1 MTRRVAAVQD
11 LPAVVAACGSVTGA
25 LAAPVSALGVSIVGV
40 ITLVW
45 CVKARQRLVALGAA
59 AFLAGAMSAVAAHGR
74 IAGTLEAPL
83 PEGPV
88 RIVGTIVS
96 APARVV
102 IAPDHLL
109 GPSGWEPWRGPRVQ
123 VAGLEAADV
132 GDRFVLSGD
141 LRRRPRVQ
149 LGGPV
154 AGDLRVLD
162 GWRLAP
168 SANPVVVAANALR
181 SRVESGLRPVVHR
194 PEGALVSGFLIGDVR
209 RLPPDDYEALRLAGL
224 SHFVVV
230 SGSNVAL
237 FLAALWLATGPLG
250 WSPHRRIVVGL
261 VGVVV
266 FAVVTRWEPSV
277 LRASAM
283 AVAVLG
289 ARLVGWHVSAL
300 RALSL
305 AVTTLVVATG
315 SIVYDVGFQLSVA
328 ATAGIVLGASLWVGR
343 RPLWLWASL
352 GASLSAQVAV
362 APILLGHFGSIPI
375 VSPLTNLVSAP
386 LVAVATMTGGV
397 GAVAGAWPLVEIA
410 AAVAGVVLVVA
421 RAGAEVGQIGW
432 VGFLLSLAVLG
443 VAWRHRG
450 LRGPVALISVVAV
463 GLSLVPAGPPDRP
476 VVRFLDVG
484 QGDATLFQG
493 PGGETILLD
502 GGLDPRILRSHL
514 RQRGVRRID
523 LLVITHRHADH
534 SAGLVG
540 ITRTVPVARVWH
552 PPQLGE
558 SSPLDVVVDEV
569 VGSGALAE
577 VPSVGDRV
585 GVGEF
590 EITVL
595 GPLRRYASPND
606 GSIVLLVEARGHR
619 VLMTGDIEAI
629 AQAELGPISAD
640 VMKVPHQG
648 AATSSLEWLKA
659 SRPAVAVISVGPN
672 TFGHP
677 SQDVIGVLEGAGAV
691 VRRTDLEGTITILLD
706 RSPALASVP

>member
-1 MTRRVAAVQD
+1 
-11 LPAVVAACGSVTGA
+11 VVAACGSVTGA
-25 LAAPVSALGVSIVGV
+25 LAAPVQALGVSMVGV

-45 CVKARQRLVALGAA
+45 FVLARRRLAALGAT

-74 IAGTLEAPL
+74 IAETLEAPL

-96 APARVV
+96 APARIV
-102 IAPDHLL
+102 IAPEHLF
-109 GPSGWEPWRGPRVQ
+109 GSSGWEPWRGPRLQ
-123 VAGLEAADV
+123 VVDLEGADV
-132 GDRFVLSGD
+132 GDRFVLSGE

-149 LGGPV
+149 VGGPV

-162 GWRLAP
+162 ETRLAS
-168 SANPVVVAANALR
+168 SANPVVAAANGLR
-181 SRVESGLRPVVHR
+181 SRVEVGLHPVVHR
-194 PEGALVSGFLIGDVR
+194 PEGALVSGFLIGDIR

-237 FLAALWLATGPLG
+237 FLGGLWLATGPLG

-283 AVAVLG
+283 VVAVLG

-315 SIVYDVGFQLSVA
+315 SIVHDVGFQLSVA
-328 ATAGIVLGASLWVGR
+328 ATAGIVLGAPLWVGR
-343 RPLWLWASL
+343 QPAWLWTPL
-352 GASLSAQVAV
+352 GATLSAQVAV
-362 APILLGHFGSIPI
+362 APLLLGHFGSIPL
-375 VSPLTNLVSAP
+375 VSPITNLVSAP
-386 LVAVATMTGGV
+386 LVAVATMVGGV
-397 GAVAGAWPLVEIA
+397 GAVVGAWPLVEVA

-432 VGFLLSLAVLG
+432 TGFVLALAVLLA
-443 VAWRHRG
+443 AWRHRG
-450 LRGPVALISVVAV
+450 LRGPVALAAVVAL
-463 GLSLVPAGPPDRP
+463 GLSLIPAGPPDRP
-476 VVRFLDVG
+476 VVKFLDVG

-493 PGGETILLD
+493 PAGETILVD
-502 GGLDPRILRSHL
+502 GGSDPRLLRSHL
-514 RQRGVRRID
+514 RQQGIRRID
-523 LLVITHRHADH
+523 LLVVTHRHADH

-540 ITRTVPVARVWH
+540 ITRTVPVARLWH

-558 SSPLDVVVDEV
+558 SSPLDAVVAEV
-569 VGSGALAE
+569 VASGALAE

-590 EITVL
+590 EIRVL

-606 GSIVLLVEARGHR
+606 GSIVLLVEAGQHR

-629 AQAELGPISAD
+629 AQSELGPISAD

-648 AATSSLEWLKA
+648 AATSSLEWLDA

-677 SQDVIGVLEGAGAV
+677 SENVIGVLENGGAL
-691 VRRTDLEGTITILLD
+691 VRRTDREGTITIPLD

>member
-1 MTRRVAAVQD
+1 VTRRVASAQD
-11 LPAVVAACGSVTGA
+11 LPAVVAACGSVIGA
-25 LAAPVSALGVSIVGV
+25 LIASLSALGVSIVGV
-40 ITLVW
+40 IALVW
-45 CVKARQRLVALGAA
+45 SVLARQRLAALGAA
-59 AFLAGAMSAVAAHGR
+59 AFLAGALSAVAAHGR
-74 IAGTLEAPL
+74 IVETLEAPL

-96 APARVV
+96 APARIV
-102 IAPDHLL
+102 IVPDHLL
-109 GPSGWEPWRGPRVQ
+109 APSGWEPWRGPRLQ
-123 VAGLEAADV
+123 VAGLGEADV

-141 LRRRPRVQ
+141 LRRRPRMQ

-154 AGDLRVLD
+154 VGDLEVLD
-162 GWRLAP
+162 GQRLA
-168 SANPVVVAANALR
+168 SSSNPVVVAANALR
-181 SRVESGLRPVVHR
+181 LRVESGLRSVVHR

-209 RLPPDDYEALRLAGL
+209 RLPSDDYESLRLAGL

-250 WSPHRRIVVGL
+250 WSPRRRIIVGL

-283 AVAVLG
+283 AAAVLG

-305 AVTTLVVATG
+305 AVTTLVVVTG
-315 SIVYDVGFQLSVA
+315 SIVHDVGFQLSVA
-328 ATAGIVLGASLWVGR
+328 ATAGIVLGAPLWVGR

-362 APILLGHFGSIPI
+362 APLLLGHFGSIPI

-397 GAVAGAWPLVEIA
+397 GAVAGVSPLVEIA

-421 RAGAEVGQIGW
+421 RSGAEVGQIGW
-432 VGFLLSLAVLG
+432 TGFALALAVVLL
-443 VAWRHRG
+443 AWRHRG
-450 LRGPVALISVVAV
+450 VRGPVALISVLAV

-493 PGGETILLD
+493 PGGETILVD
-502 GGLDPRILRSHL
+502 GGLDPRVLRSHL
-514 RQRGVRRID
+514 RERGIRRID
-523 LLVITHRHADH
+523 LLVISHRHADH

-540 ITRTVPVARVWH
+540 ITRTVPVALVWH

-558 SSPLDVVVDEV
+558 SSPLDLVVEEAVA
-569 VGSGALAE
+569 SGASAE

-606 GSIVLLVEARGHR
+606 GSIVLLVEARGRR

-629 AQAELGPISAD
+629 AQAELGPIPAD

-648 AATSSLEWLKA
+648 AATSSLEWLDA

-677 SQDVIGVLEGAGAV
+677 SQDVIGVLGDGGAI
-691 VRRTDLEGTITILLD
+691 VRRTDLDGTITIQLD
-706 RSPALASVP
+706 AAPALASVP